1 MKHLIFIVAY
11 NHENFIEK
19 VLERLPKSIFLEDY
33 EILIVDDASIDKT
46 FQIAKEW
53 SKNNKKIKIRILKNI
68 QNYGYG
74 GNQKIGMQYA
84 IKYNFDNLILL
95 HGDGQYAPEILH
107 ELLKYHIYKKAA
119 LTLGS
124 RMIHKKNALKGNMP
138 LYKFVGN
145 IILTKLQ
152 NFILQTKLSEF
163 HTGYRIYSVKNLKY
177 LRFDLNTN
185 NFHFD
190 TEIIIQ
196 HLSKN
201 YKIVEF
207 AIPTY
212 YGDEISY
219 VNGLNYAFNIIKES
233 CLYRLQNLGI
243 FQQNKYGNKL
253 ENYKDKSTFFSTH
266 SLAIKEIKENSS
278 IIDLGSSEGKY
289 LQLLKKQKNCFVKSV
304 NKYRNKIS
312 KLIDKNETLDLN
324 NKIPSDINKYAY
336 VLILDVIEH
345 LKEPESF
352 VKNLHDNLEQNQKII
367 ASTGNISFFVVRLML
382 LIGFFNYG
390 DRGILD
396 KTHTRL
402 FTFGSFKNLFKD
414 YFEIEKVIGIPAP
427 YPLAIGN
434 NFFSKILIWIN
445 IFFIKISK
453 SLFSYQMILILRP
466 KTSLKNILDET
477 INYTKS
483 IK

>member
-312 KLIDKNETLDLN
+312 KLINK
-324 NKIPSDINKYAY
+324 NKIETNIFKKFFLNFIS
-336 VLILDVIEH
+336 E
-345 LKEPESF
+345 
-352 VKNLHDNLEQNQKII
+352 KNNIKPIIKII
-367 ASTGNISFFVVRLML
+367 DA
-382 LIGFFNYG
+382 
-390 DRGILD
+390 
-396 KTHTRL
+396 
-402 FTFGSFKNLFKD
+402 
-414 YFEIEKVIGIPAP
+414 
-427 YPLAIGN
+427 
-434 NFFSKILIWIN
+434 
-445 IFFIKISK
+445 
-453 SLFSYQMILILRP
+453 
-466 KTSLKNILDET
+466 
-477 INYTKS
+477 TK
-483 IK
+483 